1 MKSKLLFFS
10 LIAVLLFSALNVAL
24 AKDECPTCDGTGR
37 IATSQQCLTCL
48 GSGVSEPTITRKRTF
63 AWGSEPSAS
72 VATFVSGVFQN
83 EEDVGAYGIV
93 TAEVKTPTATYTN
106 ASSRTYFP
114 PHEDITVT
122 IVIEE
127 LKFES
132 YWSCSIYLSQVD
144 STPCP
149 DCAGTGVVSTVIYCP
164 ECGGT
169 GYVTAGVGGGNN
181 FLVVGGAVVGVAV
194 AAAVAIAAV
203 VVVKR
208 KRVTEENLRKL
219 STSEFQS
226 WVVQRLFGKG
236 SSPKDSYMGIDGYT
250 AEGHPIQAKQ
260 SDDIGRNEIE
270 SFVTAMGRSKAK
282 KGIIVAFSFGKDA
295 YVGKVR
301 AKVHYNREIKLV
313 TVKELMES
321 RNRPL

>member
-10 LIAVLLFSALNVAL
+10 LITVLLFSTLNVAL

-37 IATSQQCLTCL
+37 IATSQQCVTCL
-48 GSGVSEPTITRKRTF
+48 GSGVSEPTITRKRTL

-122 IVIEE
+122 IMIEG

-132 YWSCSIYLSQVD
+132 YWSCRIYLSQLD
-144 STPCP
+144 SAPCP
-149 DCAGTGVVSTVIYCP
+149 DCNGTGVVSTVIYCP

-169 GYVTAGVGGGNN
+169 GYVTAGIGGGNS
-181 FLVVGGAVVGVAV
+181 FLIVGGAVVGVAV
-194 AAAVAIAAV
+194 AAVVALAAV
-203 VVVKR
+203 VVVRR
-208 KRVTEENLRKL
+208 KRVTEDNLRKL
-219 STSEFQS
+219 SSSEFQS
-226 WVVQRLFGKG
+226 WVVQRLFGKD
-236 SSPKDSYMGIDGYT
+236 SSPKDSNMGIDGYT

-260 SDDIGRNEIE
+260 SDDIGRKEIE

-313 TVKELMES
+313 TVKELMER